1 MEVSRLDDQAV
12 LAQVP
17 AKVALGSRGSLQGLV
32 AGQMYPPQHLVGT
45 QPPCALN
52 FLSQKRD
59 VLISASSNSSM
70 FDNTLPSLNG
80 VKGGP

>member
-32 AGQMYPPQHLVGT
+32 AGQMYPAQHLVGI
-45 QPPCALN
+45 QPPWALN
-52 FLSQKRD
+52 SLSQKRD
-59 VLISASSNSSM
+59 VLISASS
-70 FDNTLPSLNG
+70 LELIY
-80 VKGGP
+80 V